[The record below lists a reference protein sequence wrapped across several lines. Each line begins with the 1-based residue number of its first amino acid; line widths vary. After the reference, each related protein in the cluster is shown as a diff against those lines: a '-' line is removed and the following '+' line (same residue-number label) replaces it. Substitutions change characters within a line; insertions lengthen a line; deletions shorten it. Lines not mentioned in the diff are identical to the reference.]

1 MSKLY
6 LGFGRPLLKGCQ
18 NFRSRSLGQN
28 VENLAALSRGKNLLL
43 LFRRAIFLP
52 SCDERTFKTAGSRN
66 ETHLVFQKIQPT
78 MADKV
83 YYFYKFRLYF
93 SVKGVSLTVFSLEL

>member
-66 ETHLVFQKIQPT
+66 ETHLVFQKFNPQWRTKYITFTNSDCISPS
-78 MADKV
+78 
-83 YYFYKFRLYF
+83 R
-93 SVKGVSLTVFSLEL
+93 ECH